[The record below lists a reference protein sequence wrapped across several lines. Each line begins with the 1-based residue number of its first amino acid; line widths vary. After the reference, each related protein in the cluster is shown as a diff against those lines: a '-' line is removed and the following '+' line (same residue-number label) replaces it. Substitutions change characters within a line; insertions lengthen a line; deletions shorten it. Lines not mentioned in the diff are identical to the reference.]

1 MPGKAG
7 EVREDLCMQMVT
19 VSRRVALAAALG
31 IAFAVSAAS
40 AQQPV
45 RIRGEVE
52 KADGAVLVVKNREG
66 ATYNVKVADDARVAA
81 LVKAALADI
90 KNDSFIGI
98 GGVPQADGTV
108 QAVSVHIFMAA
119 QRGKVPDRTGP
130 WDGRPGGTMTNA
142 YVQTM
147 VTGKDGETLT
157 VKYKDGEKKVVI
169 TPQTAIVAV
178 APGKL
183 DELKPGTPVFI
194 FIGQKQADGSVLAK
208 GMYFGRGVT
217 PPM

>member
-1 MPGKAG
+1 MRKS
-7 EVREDLCMQMVT
+7 VT
-19 VSRRVALAAALG
+19 RRVLGAAAVGL
-31 IAFAVSAAS
+31 ALTVSAAL

-52 KADGAVLVVKNREG
+52 KADGSMLVVKSRDG
-66 ATYNVKVADDARVAA
+66 AMFNVKVADDARVAA
-81 LVKAALADI
+81 LVKASLADI
-90 KNDSFIGI
+90 RNDSFIGV
-98 GGVPQADGTV
+98 GGVPQPNG
-108 QAVSVHIFMAA
+108 AVEAFSVHIFMAA

-147 VTGKDGETLT
+147 VTAKDGEALT
-157 VKYKDGEKKVVI
+157 VKYQDGEKKILI

-178 APGKL
+178 APGKI

-208 GMYFGRGVT
+208 GMYFGRGVV

>member
-1 MPGKAG
+1 M
-7 EVREDLCMQMVT
+7 
-19 VSRRVALAAALG
+19 SRRALVAAALG
-31 IAFAVSAAS
+31 IVFAAS
-40 AQQPV
+40 AAQAQQPG
-45 RIRGEVE
+45 RIRGEIE
-52 KADGAVLVVKNREG
+52 KADGGMLVVKTREG
-66 ATYNVKVADDARVAA
+66 AMLNVKVADDARVAA

-119 QRGKVPDRTGP
+119 QRGKVPDRSGP

-142 YVQTM
+142 YVQSM
-147 VTGKDGETLT
+147 VTGKDGDALT
-157 VKYKDGEKKVVI
+157 VKYQGGEKKVLI

-178 APGKL
+178 APGKI

-194 FIGQKQADGSVLAK
+194 FIGQKEADGSVLVK